1 MTTIILDTDFL
12 SSFLKIERLG
22 LVKAF
27 FQVESLHVPS
37 AVYREIAHTD
47 LLPRLLAIK
56 WIVVRQANKVAYE
69 ALYHDEAFAALG
81 EGEQES
87 MLLALDSTDA
97 VLMMSDNQ
105 ARRVARTHGIRV
117 LNIPAFLRACKMAG
131 MIERKEIAQIIRN
144 LKEKDYY
151 KFKHEVREAL
161 LK

>member
-1 MTTIILDTDFL
+1 MPTVILDTDFL

-27 FQVESLHVPS
+27 FQVETLHVPL
-37 AVYREIAHTD
+37 AVYREIAQTD
-47 LLPRLLAIK
+47 LLPHLLTTE
-56 WIVVRQANKVAYE
+56 WIVVKRANKAAYE
-69 ALYHDEAFAALG
+69 ALYQDEAFTVLG

-97 VLMMSDNQ
+97 VLLMSDNQ
-105 ARRVARTHGIRV
+105 ARRVARSRGIRV
-117 LNIPAFLRACKMAG
+117 LNIPAFLLACKMAG
-131 MIERKEIAQIIRN
+131 LIEREEMAQTIRD

-151 KFKHEVREAL
+151 EFKHEVREAL

>member
-1 MTTIILDTDFL
+1 
-12 SSFLKIERLG
+12 
-22 LVKAF
+22 
-27 FQVESLHVPS
+27 
-37 AVYREIAHTD
+37 
-47 LLPRLLAIK
+47 LPRLLAIK
-56 WIVVRQANKVAYE
+56 WIVVRQADKVAYE

-105 ARRVARTHGIRV
+105 ARRVARSRGIRV
-117 LNIPAFLRACKMAG
+117 LNIAAFLLACKMAG
-131 MIERKEIAQIIRN
+131 LIEREEMAQIIRD
-144 LKEKDYY
+144 LKDKGYY

>member
-1 MTTIILDTDFL
+1 MVTIILDTDFL

-22 LVKAF
+22 LIKAF
-27 FQVESLHVPS
+27 FQVESLHIPL
-37 AVYREIAHTD
+37 AVYREIAQTD
-47 LLPRLLAIK
+47 LLPRLLATK
-56 WIVVRQANKVAYE
+56 WIAVKQANKVAYE
-69 ALYHDEAFAALG
+69 ALYQDEAFTTLG

-105 ARRVARTHGIRV
+105 ARRVAQAQGIRV
-117 LNIPAFLRACKMAG
+117 LNIPAFLLACKMSG
-131 MIERKEIAQIIRN
+131 LIEREEMAQTIRD

-151 KFKHEVREAL
+151 KFKQEVREAL